1 MGFRYPQT
9 RQENPAQASC
19 GGSKIC
25 LAARPY
31 PLRSLSARMDR
42 FVTHLPSVLDL
53 YPRSAAFSPT
63 ARRHISMI

>member
-19 GGSKIC
+19 GGSKLC

-42 FVTHLPSVLDL
+42 FVTHMPSAPLPRAYALL
-53 YPRSAAFSPT
+53 GTFST
-63 ARRHISMI
+63 IAR